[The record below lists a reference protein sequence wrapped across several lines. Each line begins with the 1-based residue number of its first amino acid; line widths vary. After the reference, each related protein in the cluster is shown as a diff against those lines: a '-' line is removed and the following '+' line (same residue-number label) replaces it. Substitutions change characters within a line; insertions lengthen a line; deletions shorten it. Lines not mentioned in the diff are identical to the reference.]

1 MTPRRLGPMVSAT
14 ILVAAVATAQ
24 SEGNLLRR
32 VSINV
37 SAVPPPQVLEMIA
50 RAVDCTVQVDPS
62 VAEPVTIRMTRVTAR
77 TALNAVCESVGC
89 RWRLDGK
96 TLRVDPEPADIQRT
110 AQTAGEDVKPGFSVP
125 LPSGEPVYVIGNGVT
140 APVAVKET
148 RPQYTRA
155 AMKAKLQGQVD
166 VDFVVLRDGTVT
178 EARVVRSLSPELDE
192 QALKAIREWSFT
204 PGRLNGRPVAVRC
217 GAQFVFTLREKGD

>member
-1 MTPRRLGPMVSAT
+1 MTPRHLGPMIAAMT
-14 ILVAAVATAQ
+14 LVAAVAQAQ
-24 SEGNLLRR
+24 SEGNLQRR

-37 SAVPPPQVLEMIA
+37 STVPPLQVLEMIA
-50 RAVDCTVQVDPS
+50 RAVDCAVQVDPR
-62 VAEPVTIRMTRVTAR
+62 VAEPVTIRVSRVTAR

-96 TLRVDPEPADIQRT
+96 TLRVEAEPADSQRT
-110 AQTAGEDVKPGFSVP
+110 DQIAGEEAKPRLSDP

-166 VDFVVLRDGTVT
+166 LDFVVVRDGTVS

-204 PGRLNGRPVAVRC
+204 PAQLNGRPVAVRC
-217 GAQFVFTLREKGD
+217 GAQFVFTLREKGE